1 MIINKI
7 VNVLRNSISQELE
20 IEAGDELI
28 SVNGASIQD
37 YIDYKFQISDYEIV
51 LEIKKPNGEIW
62 ELEIEKEYDEDL
74 GIIFENPLMDN
85 IKVCKNNCIFCFI
98 DQMPRGMRKTLY
110 LKDDDTRL
118 SFLYGNFITLTNLSD
133 DEIERIIRY
142 RISPIKVSV
151 HATDLNVRNEMM
163 GKNDGKDIMLYL
175 KKLSDAEITVDCQ
188 IVLCRNINDRDVLNN
203 TIDDLVKLYPNVRS
217 VAVVPVGL
225 TDYRER
231 LYNLEKF
238 DRESS
243 LELISQVEKKQ
254 KDLLKRYGTR
264 FVFIA
269 DEFYVLSQSEF
280 PVYSD
285 YEEFDQIENGIG
297 LFRLLE
303 REVDDSLKNL
313 KKANT
318 SSSKKSNLN
327 NENTCELDKKSSK
340 KFTIVTGVAAYELMS
355 KLVSRISEKTGIE
368 IEVVKIINDCFGKNI
383 TVAGLVTG
391 NDIINQL
398 KGKGYENLIIPK
410 VMVEFE
416 DSIFLDDVKIEDL
429 EKELNTK
436 VYICEVNGK
445 DLVNLLV
452 NERGR

>member
-7 VNVLRNSISQELE
+7 VSVLRNSIAEELE
-20 IEAGDELI
+20 VEAGDELI

-51 LEIKKPNGEIW
+51 LEIKKPDGEIW

-133 DEIERIIRY
+133 DEIDRIIKY

-163 GKNDGKDIMLYL
+163 GKDDGKDIIQYL

-188 IVLCRNINDRDVLNN
+188 IVLCRNINDKDVLNN
-203 TIDDLVKLYPNVRS
+203 TIDDLIKLYPNVRS

-231 LYNLEKF
+231 LYNLERF
-238 DRESS
+238 DKESS

-254 KDLLKRYGTR
+254 KDLFKQNGTR

-269 DEFYVLSQSEF
+269 DEFYVLSQGEF
-280 PVYSD
+280 PKYSD

-297 LFRLLE
+297 LFRLFE
-303 REVDDSLKNL
+303 REIEDSLKKL
-313 KKANT
+313 KRVGT
-318 SSSKKSNLN
+318 LKS
-327 NENTCELDKKSSK
+327 EK
-340 KFTIVTGVAAYELMS
+340 KFTIVTGVAAFELMS
-355 KLVSRISEKTGIE
+355 KLVRRITEKTGIE
-368 IEVVKIINDCFGKNI
+368 IEVVKIINECFGKNI

-391 NDIINQL
+391 KDIINQL
-398 KGKGYENLIIPK
+398 RGKGYENLIIPK

-416 DSIFLDDVKIEDL
+416 DSIFLDDMKIEDL
-429 EKELNTK
+429 EKELDTK
-436 VYICEVNGK
+436 VYVCEVNGNK
-445 DLVNLLV
+445 LINLLV
-452 NERGR
+452 NERGK

>member
-7 VNVLRNSISQELE
+7 VNVLRNSIAEELE

-62 ELEIEKEYDEDL
+62 ELDIEKEYDEDL

-98 DQMPRGMRKTLY
+98 DQMPKGMRKTLY

-133 DEIERIIRY
+133 DEIERIIKY

-151 HATDLNVRNEMM
+151 HATDLNIRNEMM

-188 IVLCRNINDRDVLNN
+188 IVLCRNINDKDVLNS
-203 TIDDLVKLYPNVRS
+203 TIDDLVKLYPNIRS

-225 TDYRER
+225 TDYREK

-238 DRESS
+238 DKESS
-243 LELISQVEKKQ
+243 LELISQIEKKQ
-254 KDLLKRYGTR
+254 KDLLKQYGTR

-280 PVYSD
+280 PIYSD

-297 LFRLLE
+297 LFRLFE
-303 REVDDSLKNL
+303 REIEDSLKNL
-313 KKANT
+313 KKIGT
-318 SSSKKSNLN
+318 SSSQNKNP
-327 NENTCELDKKSSK
+327 SK
-340 KFTIVTGVAAYELMS
+340 KFTIVTGVAAYELML
-355 KLVSRISEKTGIE
+355 KLVSRISEKTGIK

-391 NDIINQL
+391 KDIINQL
-398 KGKGYENLIIPK
+398 KGKEYENLIIPK

-429 EKELNTK
+429 ERELNTK
-436 VYICEVNGK
+436 VYVCEVNGNK
-445 DLVNLLV
+445 LVNLLV

>member
-7 VNVLRNSISQELE
+7 VNVLRNSIAEELE
-20 IEAGDELI
+20 IEPGDELI
-28 SVNGASIQD
+28 SVNGAGIQD
-37 YIDYKFQISDYEIV
+37 YIDYKFQISDYEIE
-51 LEIKKPNGEIW
+51 LEIKKPDGEIW
-62 ELEIEKEYDEDL
+62 QLEIEKEYDEDL

-98 DQMPRGMRKTLY
+98 DQMPKGMRKTLY

-133 DEIERIIRY
+133 DEIDRIIKY

-188 IVLCRNINDRDVLNN
+188 IVLCRNINDKEVLNN
-203 TIDDLVKLYPNVRS
+203 TVNDLISLYPNVRS

-243 LELISQVEKKQ
+243 LELINQVEKKQ
-254 KDLLKRYGTR
+254 KDLLKLYGTR

-269 DEFYVLSQSEF
+269 DEFYVLSEGEF
-280 PVYSD
+280 PPYND
-285 YEEFDQIENGIG
+285 YEDFDQIENGIG
-297 LFRLLE
+297 LFRLFE
-303 REVDDSLKNL
+303 QEIEDSLRNFKKL
-313 KKANT
+313 K
-318 SSSKKSNLN
+318 SSK
-327 NENTCELDKKSSK
+327 TGIVHSK
-340 KFTIVTGVAAYELMS
+340 KFTVVTGAGAYGIMSELTD
-355 KLVSRISEKTGIE
+355 KISEKTGIE
-368 IEVVKIINDCFGKNI
+368 IEVVKIINECFGKNI

-398 KGKGYENLIIPK
+398 KGKGYENLVIPK

-429 EKELNTK
+429 ERELSTK
-436 VYICEVNGK
+436 VYVCEVDGK
-445 DLVNLLV
+445 KFVDLLLKHSK
-452 NERGR
+452 EE

>member
-1 MIINKI
+1 MIVNKI
-7 VNVLRNSISQELE
+7 VSVLRNSIAQELE
-20 IEAGDELI
+20 IEAGDELV

-37 YIDYKFQISDYEIV
+37 YIDYKYQISDCDIT

-118 SFLYGNFITLTNLSD
+118 SFLYGNFITLTNLTD
-133 DEIERIIRY
+133 DEIDRIIRY

-151 HATDLNVRNEMM
+151 HATDLKIRNEMM
-163 GKNDGKDIMLYL
+163 GKDDGKDIMLYL
-175 KKLSDAEITVDCQ
+175 KKLCDADITVDCQ
-188 IVLCRNINDRDVLNN
+188 IVLCRNINDKEVLNN
-203 TIDDLVKLYPNVRS
+203 TIDDLITLYPNVRS

-225 TDYRER
+225 TAYRER

-238 DRESS
+238 DKESS
-243 LELISQVEKKQ
+243 IELINQVEKKQ
-254 KDLLKRYGTR
+254 KELLKKYGTR

-280 PVYSD
+280 PPYSD
-285 YEEFDQIENGIG
+285 YEDFDQIENGIG

-303 REVDDSLKNL
+303 REIDDSLNNL
-313 KKANT
+313 KK
-318 SSSKKSNLN
+318 SNIS
-327 NENTCELDKKSSK
+327 SSK
-340 KFTIVTGVAAYELMS
+340 KFTIVTGVAAYELMLKLTS
-355 KLVSRISEKTGIE
+355 KISEKTGIE
-368 IEVVKIINDCFGKNI
+368 IEVVKIINECFGKDI

-429 EKELNTK
+429 ERELNTK
-436 VYICEVNGK
+436 VYVCEVNGDK
-445 DLVNLLV
+445 LVNLLV

>member
-7 VNVLRNSISQELE
+7 VSVLRNSIAEELE

-51 LEIKKPNGEIW
+51 LEIKKQNGEIW

-133 DEIERIIRY
+133 DEIDRIIKY

-163 GKNDGKDIMLYL
+163 GKDDGKDIMLYL

-203 TIDDLVKLYPNVRS
+203 TIDDLIKLYPYVRS

-231 LYNLEKF
+231 LFNLEKF
-238 DRESS
+238 DQESS
-243 LELISQVEKKQ
+243 LDLINQVEKKQ
-254 KDLLKRYGTR
+254 KDLLKQHGTR

-280 PVYSD
+280 PKYSD

-297 LFRLLE
+297 LYRLFE
-303 REVDDSLKNL
+303 REIEDSLKNL
-313 KKANT
+313 KKTGT
-318 SSSKKSNLN
+318 SSSLN
-327 NENTCELDKKSSK
+327 EKLSK
-340 KFTIVTGVAAYELMS
+340 KFTIVTGVAAYGLMS
-355 KLVSRISEKTGIE
+355 KLVSRISEETGIE

-391 NDIINQL
+391 KDIINQL

-416 DSIFLDDVKIEDL
+416 DSIFLDDVRIEDL
-429 EKELNTK
+429 ERELNTK
-436 VYICEVNGK
+436 VYVCEVNGNK
-445 DLVNLLV
+445 LVNLLA
-452 NERGR
+452 NERGK

>member
-7 VNVLRNSISQELE
+7 VNVLRNSIAQELE

-98 DQMPRGMRKTLY
+98 DQMPKGMRKTLY

-188 IVLCRNINDRDVLNN
+188 IVLCRNIN
-203 TIDDLVKLYPNVRS
+203 
-217 VAVVPVGL
+217 
-225 TDYRER
+225 R
-231 LYNLEKF
+231 LQ
-238 DRESS
+238 R
-243 LELISQVEKKQ
+243 
-254 KDLLKRYGTR
+254 
-264 FVFIA
+264 
-269 DEFYVLSQSEF
+269 
-280 PVYSD
+280 
-285 YEEFDQIENGIG
+285 
-297 LFRLLE
+297 
-303 REVDDSLKNL
+303 
-313 KKANT
+313 
-318 SSSKKSNLN
+318 
-327 NENTCELDKKSSK
+327 
-340 KFTIVTGVAAYELMS
+340 
-355 KLVSRISEKTGIE
+355 
-368 IEVVKIINDCFGKNI
+368 KII
-383 TVAGLVTG
+383 
-391 NDIINQL
+391 
-398 KGKGYENLIIPK
+398 
-410 VMVEFE
+410 
-416 DSIFLDDVKIEDL
+416 
-429 EKELNTK
+429 
-436 VYICEVNGK
+436 
-445 DLVNLLV
+445 
-452 NERGR
+452 